1 MDNSFQRPGPE
12 SDIQQPHARS
22 ASRPHIFASMLSWL
36 AHLLQ
41 LTETEQNEAGVY
53 FGDPLTNP
61 YQYSQDSDNSD
72 KKENYHG
79 Q

>member
-1 MDNSFQRPGPE
+1 MDNSFQRPRPE
-12 SDIQQPHARS
+12 SDIQQSHGRLANRS
-22 ASRPHIFASMLSWL
+22 HIFVSMLSWL

-41 LTETEQNEAGVY
+41 LTEIEQNEAGVY

-61 YQYSQDSDNSD
+61 YQYSQDTDNSD
-72 KKENYHG
+72 NKENYHG